1 MILVIFAAFVSS
13 IIPEKYSK
21 IANIA
26 KKKSYLRVKENMEEE
41 IMLPGKYQDG
51 AISFDVKKPLTS
63 TDYQGIK
70 GFAIDMELE
79 AIAIVSN
86 NDFIENVKN
95 GATLSDKETST
106 LYQLEEELGND
117 DDVTVYKIRQTNL
130 FSVLSNIK
138 IAYNS
143 RRNFENDLDGDVQG
157 ICQNISSDEEKFNL
171 FYNVGYSK
179 KIKL

>member
-63 TDYQGIK
+63 TDYQEIK

-95 GATLSDKETST
+95 GAT